1 MVALETIKK
10 DILEYKKI
18 ITVALEKSKPMPN
31 DVKNIKPSIIRKN
44 LDKVW
49 SDITNKETEIVTTT
63 EILNDC
69 VKELEECKSIIGQ
82 INANLQKVKPVYNT
96 ATMGTLQGLTREILE
111 KQNIKPYKNDIGANF
126 VLGLEHDELAKIRS
140 EKKRS
145 RTKSRGGK
153 KKTRRK
159 RK

>member
-1 MVALETIKK
+1 M
-10 DILEYKKI
+10 
-18 ITVALEKSKPMPN
+18 
-31 DVKNIKPSIIRKN
+31 
-44 LDKVW
+44 
-49 SDITNKETEIVTTT
+49 TT

-82 INANLQKVKPVYNT
+82 INANLQEIKPTYNT

-111 KQNIKPYKNDIGANF
+111 KHNIKPDKNDIGANF
-126 VLGLEHDELAKIRS
+126 VLELEHDELAKIRS

-153 KKTRRK
+153 NKTRRK